1 MTTAEILSLVSQ
13 IAYVIAGVSLVLALF
28 FWFKFN
34 IPSVISDLS
43 GRTAR
48 KSIEKIRAHNET
60 QQARNKRPQ
69 KTAIKT
75 DRTPAASKPVQSKQ
89 RTVADERQA
98 PAADR
103 PETGLLGDN
112 RAQHP
117 VEDATMVLDGV
128 ETTGLLSEDETEVL
142 VQENVLPVRQV
153 RGKKLTMLD
162 EVMLIHTD
170 DVIA

>member
-13 IAYVIAGVSLVLALF
+13 IAYAIAGVSLVLALF

-48 KSIEKIRAHNET
+48 KSIAKIRAHNET
-60 QQARNKRPQ
+60 QQARNKGTQ

-75 DRTPAASKPVQSKQ
+75 DRTLVTPKPDQSKQ
-89 RTVADERQA
+89 RAAAD
-98 PAADR
+98 DR

-112 RAQHP
+112 RAQQT
-117 VEDATMVLDGV
+117 VEDATMVLGV
-128 ETTGLLSEDETEVL
+128 TGTTGLLDEDETEVL
-142 VQENVLPVRQV
+142 VKDDVLPVRQV

-170 DVIA
+170 DVIV